1 MYVCIDTHT
10 LIWYLTN
17 DTRLSSR
24 VESFLFRA
32 EAGELT
38 IVVPIIV
45 LLECMDIFEKEKVH
59 FDFQT
64 LVLRVTNAQ
73 NFIVSALDWTVVLE
87 TEQTKGFKDL
97 HDRII
102 VATAKLFDA
111 PLLSKDRI
119 IRSMYAKATW

>member
-87 TEQTKGFKDL
+87 TERTKGFKDL

-111 PLLSKDRI
+111 TLLSKDRI